1 MKAVRIKLAQNE
13 ATFSHPLSHSNIFTY
28 LLPPP
33 STVIGMIHNLC
44 KWTTYHRMNVS
55 ICSVD
60 KFIKKYDG
68 LESRWFIGKFGDL
81 NDDNKKRWS
90 FITEKD
96 DGSYQGAVKSPKV
109 IHHVADLNLV
119 LHIIPDNQKDIEY
132 IYNSVL
138 YPNEYPSLGKHH
150 SIIDIKEVKIVDIL
164 EEKKITSFDGIA
176 YRKYESDIEF
186 PDMTFKNN
194 VTIYN
199 LHKDYK
205 IVNGRRVFNNVKA
218 MLYCGCSIENKNFV
232 YEYVDEDRTPIF
244 II

>member
-1 MKAVRIKLAQNE
+1 MKSVRIKLVQNE

-60 KFIKKYDG
+60 KFIKTYEE

-96 DGSYQGAVKSPKV
+96 KGGIYGNGSAKKS
-109 IHHVADLNLV
+109 A
-119 LHIIPDNQKDIEY
+119 
-132 IYNSVL
+132 
-138 YPNEYPSLGKHH
+138 
-150 SIIDIKEVKIVDIL
+150 
-164 EEKKITSFDGIA
+164 
-176 YRKYESDIEF
+176 
-186 PDMTFKNN
+186 
-194 VTIYN
+194 
-199 LHKDYK
+199 
-205 IVNGRRVFNNVKA
+205 
-218 MLYCGCSIENKNFV
+218 
-232 YEYVDEDRTPIF
+232 
-244 II
+244 